1 MTKKISKLKLS
12 RETVQCLDVAAQ
24 QHAADSPRDAA
35 SYPIRCITDGH
46 FTCAC

>member
-1 MTKKISKLKLS
+1 MTKKISKLKLHK
-12 RETVQCLDVAAQ
+12 ETVQRLDVAP
-24 QHAADSPRDAA
+24 QHAAESPRDAA